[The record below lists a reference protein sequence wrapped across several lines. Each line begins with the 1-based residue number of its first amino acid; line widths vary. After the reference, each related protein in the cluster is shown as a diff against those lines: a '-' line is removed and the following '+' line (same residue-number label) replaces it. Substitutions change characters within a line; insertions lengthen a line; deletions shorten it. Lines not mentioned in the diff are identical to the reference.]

1 MNGAIISNSM
11 VHELLKKID
20 TFVFDVDGVFTNSEV
35 LITESGEH
43 LRVMN
48 TRDGQAV
55 KYAIEAGYNLA
66 IITKGFSQGVRK
78 RFEYLGV
85 PHIYDCVHDKLDAFN
100 EYVQLL
106 NLKKDQILFMG
117 DDIPDLC
124 LYDKVGI
131 AACPADAATE
141 NLERAGYISPK
152 PGGSGCVR
160 EIIEKVMRLQGKW
173 DF

>member
-1 MNGAIISNSM
+1 VEGQPIAYM
-11 VHELLKKID
+11 HDLLSQIT

-66 IITKGFSQGVRK
+66 IITKGFSQGVRR

-85 PHIYDCVHDKLDAFN
+85 PHIYDCVHNKLDAFN
-100 EYVQLL
+100 EYSQLL
-106 NLKKDQILFMG
+106 KLKKEEILYMG

-131 AACPADAATE
+131 AACPVDAAIE
-141 NLERAGYISPK
+141 NLERATYISPK
-152 PGGSGCVR
+152 SGGAGCVR
-160 EIIEKVMRLQGKW
+160 DVIEKVMRFQGTW
-173 DF
+173 NF